1 MHGTRVLALAAAS
14 AIVLGAASARADDYT
29 DLLQLLRAKGSLTQ
43 GEYST
48 LLSKHLH
55 NMRGTRRG
63 GSMSAGNASA
73 DQSAVIAQQ
82 AALQAAASAAASRQ
96 MMADTQAE
104 MKKTEDMI
112 NEPDIVKAMPY
123 KPGAGLTMK
132 IGNVDLNVSAIV
144 NAFYTYSSAD
154 SATPRTS
161 VAGGLTD
168 ASGFDSS
175 SVRNGLLP
183 GAIIVSASTTQDG
196 VDLTAVFGA
205 YPGIDSASVGALN
218 ANNGGNSTALG
229 TAGVDFRKTYVTA
242 GTAQFGT
249 IKLGRDIGLFGQD
262 AILND
267 QTLLGVGASGGNADP
282 GNTSLGRIGYGYIYA
297 DFMPQITY
305 ISPIF
310 AGFQASVGVFQPLNA
325 VNLFS
330 GDLSGTSSQHS
341 APMVQERVTYD
352 YKNPAWTA
360 HLWIGGLEQSMDQV
374 TYGQRSNGFLT
385 GQSSSAGSKTGTAGE
400 VGAAVTIGPV
410 GLTGYYYR
418 AHGVGTTA
426 EFFEAIGSNGKLR
439 DSEGGY
445 VQGFVKVTP
454 KLKLIASYGVSDLYL
469 ANGEGSYDT
478 FVASPFLPIEPSY
491 INASQ
496 RLVRRNES
504 ETAGAYYSMTD
515 WLTLVGEYTHTNS
528 KSHGPNESQ
537 ANSVSAGAILFY

>member
-1 MHGTRVLALAAAS
+1 MHGTRLLGLATAS
-14 AIVLGAASARADDYT
+14 AIVLGTASAKADDYT

-43 GEYST
+43 SEYNG

-55 NMRGTRRG
+55 NMRTGRSRGTTA
-63 GSMSAGNASA
+63 GSASA
-73 DQSAVIAQQ
+73 DESAVAAQQ
-82 AALQAAASAAASRQ
+82 AALQAAASAAATRQ

-154 SATPRTS
+154 SANAHTAVT
-161 VAGGLTD
+161 GGLTD

-196 VDLTAVFGA
+196 IDLTAVFGA

-218 ANNGGNSTALG
+218 ANNGGNATALG
-229 TAGVDFRKTYVTA
+229 TAGVDFRKTYITA
-242 GTAQFGT
+242 GTAQLGT

-267 QTLLGVGASGGNADP
+267 QTLLGVGATGGNADP
-282 GNTSLGRIGYGYIYA
+282 GNTSLGRIGFGYIYA

-310 AGFQASVGVFQPLNA
+310 AGFQASVGVFQPLNSA
-325 VNLFS
+325 GIFT
-330 GDLSGTSSQHS
+330 GGLSGSSSEHS
-341 APMVQERVTYD
+341 APMVQGRLTYD
-352 YKNPAWTA
+352 YKAPAWSA
-360 HLWIGGLEQSMDQV
+360 HLWVGGLEQQLDDIIAP
-374 TYGQRSNGFLT
+374 YAPAADNGT
-385 GQSSSAGSKTGTAGE
+385 KTGLAGE
-400 VGAAVTIGPV
+400 VGGVLTVGPAA
-410 GLTGYYYR
+410 LTAYYYR
-418 AHGVGTTA
+418 AHGVGTTG
-426 EFFEAIGSNGKLR
+426 EFFEAIGANGKLR

-445 VQGFVKVTP
+445 LQGSFKATE

-469 ANGEGSYDT
+469 ANGEAESEAFQEIIAPNPNPVTIDP
-478 FVASPFLPIEPSY
+478 A
-491 INASQ
+491 AA
-496 RLVRRNES
+496 LVRRNES
-504 ETAGAYYSMTD
+504 ETAGAYYSLTD
-515 WLTLVGEYTHTNS
+515 WLTLVGEYTHTDS
-528 KSHGPNESQ
+528 KAHGPNSSE